1 MRKKSRMTGL
11 LRWLIGLLVLHMA
24 GCRWQAEKPS
34 SHILSERPGND
45 YARGFEIVREAAC
58 TRLNVYNPWQGARE
72 QVFSYCLVPEGMPV
86 PAKIQAAEKVIRTPV
101 KKVVCFSTTQ
111 VAMIE
116 FLGQG
121 DAIAGVSG
129 VNFIYSPRLR
139 ERVKRG
145 LIRETGYDQAISWE
159 TLLELQPDIVLAY
172 GVTGEVNR
180 NIRRMEELG
189 IPVVFTAAYLEPH
202 PLGKAEWL
210 KFIAAFF
217 GEEGKA
223 QTLFGETEQQ
233 YLELARQAA
242 SVKERPGVLLGLPW
256 KDTWYISGG
265 RSYVATLIQDAGGAY
280 LWSELDSHE
289 SLPYS
294 LESVYHRC
302 LLADVWLNPGAARS
316 RDDMYATD
324 ARLAEIKAFRNGAI
338 YNNDARMSRGGGNDY
353 WESGTVYPQRILA
366 DLIRIL
372 HPGLLPPDS
381 MFYYRKLP

>member
-1 MRKKSRMTGL
+1 MTGL
-11 LRWLIGLLVLHMA
+11 LRWLMGLLVLNMA
-24 GCRWQAEKPS
+24 GCRWQAEEPS
-34 SHILSERPGND
+34 SRSLSERPGNR
-45 YARGFEIVREAAC
+45 YARGFEIIRDAAF

-86 PAKIQAAEKVIRTPV
+86 PAQIQAEKVIRTPV

-116 FLGQG
+116 FLGRG

-129 VNFIYSPRLR
+129 ADFIYSLRLR
-139 ERVKRG
+139 ERVNRG

-159 TLLELQPDIVLAY
+159 TLLGLRPDVVLAY
-172 GVTGEVNR
+172 GVTGAVNR
-180 NIRRMEELG
+180 NVRRMEEYG
-189 IPVVFTAAYLEPH
+189 IPVVFTAGYLEPH

-217 GEEGKA
+217 GADEMA
-223 QTLFGETEQQ
+223 DSLFTLTEHR
-233 YLELARQAA
+233 YLELTRKVADVQ
-242 SVKERPGVLLGLPW
+242 ERPDVLLGLPW
-256 KDTWYISGG
+256 KDSWYISGG
-265 RSYVATLIQDAGGAY
+265 KSYAATLVHDAGGSY
-280 LWSELDSHE
+280 LWNDLDSHE
-289 SLPYS
+289 SLPF
-294 LESVYHRC
+294 SVEAVYQRC
-302 LLADVWLNPGAARS
+302 LQADVWLNPGAARS
-316 RDDMYATD
+316 RNDMLATD

-338 YNNDARMSRGGGNDY
+338 YNNDARMSSGGGNDY

-372 HPGLLPPDS
+372 HPGLLPPGS